1 MKETTGAQFG
11 QISKISAN
19 RYDALLFDLDGVVT
33 STARLH
39 AAAWKLLFDE
49 YLARR
54 ETPDGTPQAPF
65 DLDKDYEKFVDGKPR
80 YKGVESFL
88 RSRQID
94 LPYGSLDDTAQAE
107 TICGLGNRKN
117 ELFHELLRRD
127 GIRPIPSSVEFINAV
142 RSLGLKTAVVSSSR
156 NCAAILEK
164 AGIEALFDAKVDG
177 IYAAEHSLKGKPD
190 PDTFL
195 EAASLLGVTPARAVV
210 FEDAVAGVQ
219 AGRKGKFGLVV
230 GVDRAH
236 HADDLRQNGADIVVS
251 QLTDIKI
258 GDAPQAKRRIDD
270 LPSALQQVT
279 ELVKSEQRR
288 RPVFF
293 LDYDGTLTPIVDR
306 PDMAILS
313 DAMRETL
320 RKLAQRYF
328 VAVISGRDLH
338 DVQDLVRLDTLFYA
352 GSHGFRIAG
361 PGDWRHESEHGTEF
375 LPTLDQVEREL
386 RVGIEGIPGALVER
400 KRLSIAVHYRLVDDS
415 DMPRVA
421 SIVNEVLATHS
432 NLRMSPGKKVFD
444 LQPDIDWNKGKAILW
459 LLGAL
464 DLDSDDVL
472 PIYIGDDLT
481 DEDAFQA
488 LRDRGLG
495 IIVKGADRNTV
506 ANYALDDPDQVRQ
519 FFDNL
524 ISAHEDVADG

>member
-1 MKETTGAQFG
+1 MKQMTVTEDHHGNE
-11 QISKISAN
+11 ISTN
-19 RYDALLFDLDGVVT
+19 DYDAVLFDLDGVVT

-54 ETPDGTPQAPF
+54 EAADGTPQVPF
-65 DLDKDYEKFVDGKPR
+65 DADKDYESLVDGKPR

-88 RSRQID
+88 RSREID
-94 LPYGSLDDTAQAE
+94 LPHGTLDDPPDAE

-127 GIRPIPSSVEFINAV
+127 GVKPFSSSVEFINAV

-156 NCAAILEK
+156 NCATILEA
-164 AGIEALFDAKVDG
+164 AGIVALFDAKVDG
-177 IYAAEHSLKGKPD
+177 VYAAELNLKGKPD

-195 EAASLLGVTPARAVV
+195 EAARLLGVNPRRAVV
-210 FEDAVAGVQ
+210 FEDAIAGVQ
-219 AGRKGKFGLVV
+219 AGRNGKFGLVV
-230 GVDRAH
+230 GVDRAG
-236 HADDLRQNGADIVVS
+236 HADDLKQNGADIVVT
-251 QLTDIKI
+251 QLTEIKVV
-258 GDAPQAKRRIDD
+258 GTPPAERQIDD
-270 LPSALQQVT
+270 LPSALQHVT
-279 ELVKSEQRR
+279 GLVEAARR
-288 RPVFF
+288 RRLVFF

-306 PDMAILS
+306 PDLAILS
-313 DAMRETL
+313 DDMRATL
-320 RKLAQRYF
+320 KTLAQHYL

-338 DVQDLVRLDTLFYA
+338 DVQNLVRVDNLFYA

-361 PGDWRHESEHGTEF
+361 PGEWRHESEHGTEF
-375 LPTLDQVEREL
+375 IPTLDRVDREL
-386 RVGIEGIPGALVER
+386 RERIEGIPGALVER
-400 KRLSIAVHYRLVDDS
+400 KHLSIAVHYRLVQETDV
-415 DMPRVA
+415 PKVA
-421 SIVNEVLATHS
+421 SIVDDVLATHS
-432 NLRMSPGKKVFD
+432 NLRLSPGKKVFD

-459 LLGAL
+459 LLDAL

-495 IIVKGADRNTV
+495 IIVKGADRTT
-506 ANYALDDPDQVRQ
+506 AARYALGDPDQVRQ
-519 FFDNL
+519 FFDEL
-524 ISAHEDVADG
+524 ISAHEDVADE